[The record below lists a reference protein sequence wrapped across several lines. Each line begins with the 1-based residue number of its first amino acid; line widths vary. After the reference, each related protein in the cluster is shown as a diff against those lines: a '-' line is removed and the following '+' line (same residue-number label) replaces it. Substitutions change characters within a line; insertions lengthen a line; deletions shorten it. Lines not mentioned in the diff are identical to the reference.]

1 MKFSEMSYKKE
12 EIMKREMSNVT
23 RLLPCSV
30 VLLSVGNG
38 KKKDA
43 MTATSMF
50 VSEDPPLFVVSVDRG
65 HLTHALIEETGQF
78 VLNVASVGQAKLA
91 RGIGSTH
98 GDKVDKF
105 KKFAIETEKAK
116 GVSAPIIKGSFASI
130 ECNVL
135 TSFPVSTY
143 TVYLASAEDFKVNEA
158 LTPLVW
164 HFNRFYGV
172 KNEVK

>member
-1 MKFSEMSYKKE
+1 MKKE
-12 EIMKREMSNVT
+12 MLNVSH
-23 RLLPCSV
+23 LLPCSV
-30 VLLSVGNG
+30 VLLSAGNG
-38 KKKDA
+38 TQKDA
-43 MTATSMF
+43 MTASSMF

-78 VLNVASVGQAKLA
+78 VLNIASVGQVKLA
-91 RGIGSTH
+91 RSLGSTH

-105 KKFAIETEKAK
+105 KKFAIKTEKAK
-116 GVSAPIIKGSFASI
+116 VVCAPIIKGSFVSI

-143 TVYLASAEDFKVNEA
+143 TVYLASPVDFTINKA

-164 HFNRFYGV
+164 HSNRYYGI
-172 KNEVK
+172 KDEVR

>member
-1 MKFSEMSYKKE
+1 MKKA
-12 EIMKREMSNVT
+12 ISNVSH
-23 RLLPCSV
+23 LLPCSV

-50 VSEDPPLFVVSVDRG
+50 VSENPPLFIVSVDRG
-65 HLTHALIEETGQF
+65 HLTHSLIEETGQF
-78 VLNVASVGQAKLA
+78 VLNIASVGQAKLA
-91 RGIGSTH
+91 MGLGSTH

-105 KKFAIETEKAK
+105 KKFAIGTEKAK
-116 GVSAPIIKGSFASI
+116 AVSAPIIKGSFASI

-135 TSFPVSTY
+135 TSFSVSTY
-143 TVYLASAEDFKVNEA
+143 TVYLASAGEFKVNDA

-164 HFNRFYGV
+164 HFNRLYGV